1 MELSSKQRSYL
12 MGLSQT
18 VEPIMQIGKASVTP
32 EVVQSAEEVFNNRE
46 LIKISVLKNCEEDVR
61 LVADKL
67 SKRTHAVLVQC
78 IGRRF
83 ILYRPFKDPADRR
96 IVLPK

>member
-67 SKRTHAVLVQC
+67 
-78 IGRRF
+78 
-83 ILYRPFKDPADRR
+83 
-96 IVLPK
+96 